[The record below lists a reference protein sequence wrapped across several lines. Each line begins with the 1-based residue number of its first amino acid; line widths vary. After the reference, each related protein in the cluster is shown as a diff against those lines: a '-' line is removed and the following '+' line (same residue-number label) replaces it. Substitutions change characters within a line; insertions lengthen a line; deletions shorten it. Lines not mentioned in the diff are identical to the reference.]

1 MNTLSIQI
9 PDSAVAVFGSGD
21 DGSRSIL
28 AAAVVKWFELGR
40 VSQGKASEILG
51 LSRAEFLELLASYRV
66 SAWQYSAA
74 ELDENL
80 ALIDNEDDFKPMI
93 AAKLYESGTLSLGQA
108 AELAGV
114 SKREFMGMLGKFGV
128 SIFNYP
134 TTDLDRDI
142 ANAKDYSI

>member
-1 MNTLSIQI
+1 MSIQI
-9 PDSAVAVFGSGD
+9 PDSAFAVFGLGD

-51 LSRAEFLELLASYRV
+51 LSRAEFAELLTSYRV
-66 SAWQYSAA
+66 SAWQFSSAEINK
-74 ELDENL
+74 ELAQIDDE
-80 ALIDNEDDFKPMI
+80 EDIKPMI

-108 AELAGV
+108 AGLADV

-134 TTDLDRDI
+134 ATDLDRDI